1 MQELLVTWFGATGA
15 TVVRYALALAV
26 VAGLLLLLRWVLRN
40 YATGGQ
46 LSIGRSRQNRLTI
59 VEQVALD
66 QRRRLLLVRRDGV
79 EHLILVGGGNDLVVE
94 PTIIRG
100 VPVGSLGRT
109 ARPVAA
115 SATATEDAEP
125 AAADTPAVGAAPVA
139 PMVEAPATIRPVPI
153 PRPATAVEP
162 VRPAFPSH
170 VAGEHP
176 KATSIQARLNRAQP
190 RTPDVARAAPP
201 SPYIPPEA
209 HRVEP
214 TVAPISPIVSDKQ
227 VADRPEPTHE
237 TPQVER
243 KPEPARA
250 VPASESIA
258 AVEEGPG
265 FDDLARQLDEALK
278 SEIEEMKIEAAESTV
293 AATPEAAP
301 KVEPQKP
308 VTSAASAW
316 LRPRTTQAPRPI
328 APREPVVA
336 REPIAPREP
345 VVAREP
351 TSPREPVA
359 TREPSAPAAPARSP
373 LRPLVAEPRSVEPPL
388 EPVVSPEPVVTPR
401 ASEKP
406 AAEKPEED
414 VRNSAEFSSLEDEM
428 ARLLDDLAGDSKG
441 KR

>member
-1 MQELLVTWFGATGA
+1 MQDLLVTWFGATGA

-46 LSIGRSRQNRLTI
+46 LSIGRSRHNRLTV
-59 VEQVALD
+59 VEQIALD

-109 ARPVAA
+109 ARPATA
-115 SATATEDAEP
+115 SASPTEDAEP
-125 AAADTPAVGAAPVA
+125 SAADTPAVGAAPAA
-139 PMVEAPATIRPVPI
+139 PMVEAPATVRPVTI
-153 PRPATAVEP
+153 PRQPAAAES

-190 RTPDVARAAPP
+190 RTPDIARGAPP

-214 TVAPISPIVSDKQ
+214 TVAPISPIVPDKQ
-227 VADRPEPTHE
+227 SADRLEPTHE
-237 TPQVER
+237 APAER
-243 KPEPARA
+243 KPEPARV
-250 VPASESIA
+250 VPVESIPD
-258 AVEEGPG
+258 VEEGAG

-278 SEIEEMKIEAAESTV
+278 SEIEEMKIEAAEPPV
-293 AATPEAAP
+293 AVTPEPAP
-301 KVEPQKP
+301 KPEPPKP
-308 VTSAASAW
+308 VASAASAW

-328 APREPVVA
+328 APREPVA
-336 REPIAPREP
+336 TREPSP
-345 VVAREP
+345 
-351 TSPREPVA
+351 PREPVA
-359 TREPSAPAAPARSP
+359 TREPPAPAIPARSQVRPLPAEPRVVESAPEPAAP
-373 LRPLVAEPRSVEPPL
+373 
-388 EPVVSPEPVVTPR
+388 PEPEAAPR
-401 ASEKP
+401 AAEKP
-406 AAEKPEED
+406 VAEKPEED
-414 VRNSAEFSSLEDEM
+414 VRNSPEFSSLEDEM

>member
-1 MQELLVTWFGATGA
+1 MQDLLVTWFGATGA

-40 YATGGQ
+40 YAAGGQ
-46 LSIGRSRQNRLTI
+46 LSIGRSRHNRLTI
-59 VEQVALD
+59 VEQIALD

-109 ARPVAA
+109 ARPAA
-115 SATATEDAEP
+115 PSATTAEDAEP
-125 AAADTPAVGAAPVA
+125 AAAETPAVATAPA
-139 PMVEAPATIRPVPI
+139 TPAVEAPAA
-153 PRPATAVEP
+153 PRSVAIARQPAAVEP

-176 KATSIQARLNRAQP
+176 KATSIQARLNRVQP
-190 RTPDVARAAPP
+190 RTPEPARSAPA

-214 TVAPISPIVSDKQ
+214 TIAPISPIVSDGQ
-227 VADRPEPTHE
+227 TTDRAEPARE
-237 TPQVER
+237 APQAER
-243 KPEPARA
+243 KPEPLRV
-250 VPASESIA
+250 VPASEPAPTI
-258 AVEEGPG
+258 EEAPG

-278 SEIEEMKIEAAESTV
+278 SEIEEMKIEAAEQP
-293 AATPEAAP
+293 AAPEP
-301 KVEPQKP
+301 KVEPPKP
-308 VTSAASAW
+308 VPAAASAW
-316 LRPRTTQAPRPI
+316 LRPRTAQAPRPI

-336 REPIAPREP
+336 REQSVPREP
-345 VVAREP
+345 VISREP
-351 TSPREPVA
+351 MPV
-359 TREPSAPAAPARSP
+359 REPSAPATPTRSSL
-373 LRPLVAEPRSVEPPL
+373 LRPHVAEPRAVEPTP
-388 EPVVSPEPVVTPR
+388 EPSAAPEPVVAPR
-401 ASEKP
+401 VTDKP
-406 AAEKPEED
+406 AEAPEDD
-414 VRNSAEFSSLEDEM
+414 VRNSTEFSSLEDEM

>member
-59 VEQVALD
+59 VEQIALD

-109 ARPVAA
+109 ARPAVSSTA
-115 SATATEDAEP
+115 SSEESEATAAE
-125 AAADTPAVGAAPVA
+125 TPAVGAAPVA
-139 PMVEAPATIRPVPI
+139 PMMEAPATVRPVPI
-153 PRPATAVEP
+153 PRPAAAVEP
-162 VRPAFPSH
+162 ARPAFPSH

-176 KATSIQARLNRAQP
+176 KATSIQSRLNRAQP
-190 RTPDVARAAPP
+190 RTPDASRGAAP

-227 VADRPEPTHE
+227 SSDLPEPHE
-237 TPQVER
+237 APQMER
-243 KPEPARA
+243 KSEPARP
-250 VPASESIA
+250 VPASVSIPP
-258 AVEEGPG
+258 VEDSPG

-278 SEIEEMKIEAAESTV
+278 SEIEEMKIEAAEPP
-293 AATPEAAP
+293 AAAP
-301 KVEPQKP
+301 EPAPKP
-308 VTSAASAW
+308 EPAKPTTSAASAW
-316 LRPRTTQAPRPI
+316 LRPRATQAPRPI
-328 APREPVVA
+328 APREPSVA
-336 REPIAPREP
+336 
-345 VVAREP
+345 
-351 TSPREPVA
+351 REPVA
-359 TREPSAPAAPARSP
+359 TREPSAQATPTRSP
-373 LRPLVAEPRSVEPPL
+373 LRQPVAEPRIAEPRSAEPAA
-388 EPVVSPEPVVTPR
+388 EPVAAPEPVVTPR
-401 ASEKP
+401 VTEKP
-406 AAEKPEED
+406 VAEKPEDD
-414 VRNSAEFSSLEDEM
+414 VRTSPEFSSLEDEM

>member
-1 MQELLVTWFGATGA
+1 MQDLLVTWFGDTGA
-15 TVVRYALALAV
+15 TVVRYVLALAV
-26 VAGLLLLLRWVLRN
+26 VIGLLLLLRWVLRT

-46 LSIGRSRQNRLTI
+46 LSIGRSRQNRLSV

-100 VPVGSLGRT
+100 VPVGSLGRA
-109 ARPVAA
+109 ARPAPAA
-115 SATATEDAEP
+115 PTLVEDGEPHPVETP
-125 AAADTPAVGAAPVA
+125 AAATASVV
-139 PMVEAPATIRPVPI
+139 PMVEAAAAV
-153 PRPATAVEP
+153 RPAPAVRPSTAEP

-190 RTPDVARAAPP
+190 RTPDAPRP
-201 SPYIPPEA
+201 ASASPYIPPEA

-214 TVAPISPIVSDKQ
+214 TVAAISPIVPDKPGT
-227 VADRPEPTHE
+227 DRLEPAQQE
-237 TPQVER
+237 VQVER
-243 KPEPARA
+243 RVEPARPL
-250 VPASESIA
+250 PASEPA
-258 AVEEGPG
+258 APATDDALG

-278 SEIEEMKIEAAESTV
+278 SEIEEMKIEAATPTAETP
-293 AATPEAAP
+293 AAPAPEPAP
-301 KVEPQKP
+301 KVEPPKP
-308 VTSAASAW
+308 AAAAASAW

-328 APREPVVA
+328 TPREPIVPREPAVAREPVVA

-345 VVAREP
+345 VVPAAQTRSPIRPPVAEP
-351 TSPREPVA
+351 RAVEPASEPAAAPEPVA
-359 TREPSAPAAPARSP
+359 TPRPSARPAEA
-373 LRPLVAEPRSVEPPL
+373 
-388 EPVVSPEPVVTPR
+388 
-401 ASEKP
+401 
-406 AAEKPEED
+406 PEED
-414 VRNSAEFSSLEDEM
+414 GRDNSEFSSLESEM